1 LIPRAISMIFKQARD
16 APATEYSCHISYL
29 EIYNEQVCVPKTL
42 PAKPYHNPVHTALAQ
57 ARIACLPVS
66 LRAHPPFFAQGF
78 DLLDPSHE
86 TKALEE
92 LPRVTMMTDADGNT
106 ILKNLSMHRAN
117 TVRLSR
123 GSALALASPAL
134 LLLMR
139 RRMAL
144 FLVWAFLCALGVALF
159 FSSFFLKKGRGGAE
173 PLVFRGHEPCD
184 RRDAHELGL
193 QPKPLPVHRLRRV
206 EDARQRHGDRAG
218 GGALCQFLP

>member
-123 GSALALASPAL
+123 ASALALASPAL
-134 LLLMR
+134 LL
-139 RRMAL
+139 
-144 FLVWAFLCALGVALF
+144 FD
-159 FSSFFLKKGRGGAE
+159 
-173 PLVFRGHEPCD
+173 PTPN
-184 RRDAHELGL
+184 
-193 QPKPLPVHRLRRV
+193 
-206 EDARQRHGDRAG
+206 
-218 GGALCQFLP
+218 GALCFANLFLKPYWAFCVRWVLPSFSFFKRKKRR